1 MKNLTRVISEGN
13 FDLSKDDQKIIF
25 AMVQYFYDDTNAR
38 KALIKASNENQ
49 DFDIPMTD
57 KELSNFLVSWDDDI
71 HDQFIL

>member
-1 MKNLTRVISEGN
+1 
-13 FDLSKDDQKIIF
+13 
-25 AMVQYFYDDTNAR
+25 MVQYFYDDTNAR

-57 KELSNFLVSWDDDI
+57 KELSNFLVSWDDDM